1 MHYGMLF
8 NIQSYSYFTH
18 TQVTKMKEEPMDIES
33 IDREDEEI
41 DIELTSD
48 DPESN
53 AAASTDSSAAPAPT
67 AATSSTCKQQDS
79 DGKAPKQVM
88 IVSSCGCNV
97 CSLRNCIYLD

>member
-1 MHYGMLF
+1 
-8 NIQSYSYFTH
+8 
-18 TQVTKMKEEPMDIES
+18 MDIES

-53 AAASTDSSAAPAPT
+53 AAASTDSLAAPAPT

-88 IVSSCGCNV
+88 IVLSCGCNV
-97 CSLRNCIYLD
+97 CSLRNSIYLD